1 MKDMG
6 VLKGYLGIRYL
17 MQYAKNFD
25 EDTFLMV
32 QECAPEIRLW
42 CLLTLLCN
50 NMDGLWERV
59 PAFGSYRKIHE
70 MHVFLK

>member
-32 QECAPEIRLW
+32 QECASEIRLW

-59 PAFGSYRKIHE
+59 PAFLYE
-70 MHVFLK
+70 EVFN

>member
-59 PAFGSYRKIHE
+59 PAFYMKR
-70 MHVFLK
+70 FF